1 MVQGRCGT
9 GALTLL
15 AHAEEDHRIAI
26 ERNPGPTLW
35 LNVSEDRN
43 GSGPI
48 ATESKMKP
56 SPIQPRR
63 LGGVVLV
70 TGALLAFAVG
80 PTFAHTNVS
89 SAATA
94 RHALFTAEL
103 VGAEP
108 AEIGEIDQLDEG
120 DQGNVDQAD
129 QGNIDQVDQ
138 GQSGDQAAAGDQ
150 GQSGDQA
157 AAGDQGKVGQADQT
171 DQKDQNET
179 ADPAAQSGDQG
190 NQQDSSGDSG
200 SKGGSGDSGN

>member
-1 MVQGRCGT
+1 MGLSATRDGAVGRGT
-9 GALTLL
+9 DALTLL
-15 AHAEEDHRIAI
+15 AHGEEDDGIPV
-26 ERNPGPTLW
+26 ERNPGPSLW

-48 ATESKMKP
+48 ATESKMKS

-89 SAATA
+89 SSATA

-108 AEIGEIDQLDEG
+108 AEIGEIDQLDQA
-120 DQGNVDQAD
+120 DQGNVDQVE
-129 QGNIDQVDQ
+129 QGNVDQVDE
-138 GQSGDQAAAGDQ
+138 GQSGDQAAAGDH
-150 GQSGDQA
+150 GQ
-157 AAGDQGKVGQADQT
+157 VGQADLT